1 MPITT
6 NHKGVN
12 IMVNTNTK
20 TTNVINVNQ
29 PNQLP
34 SNLGIAGSVA
44 WAKSKGLSSFSQLVI
59 GKGTCPNY
67 KLANTSAGKRKTVLL
82 NNAMVGQTVAQYYTK
97 AKGVVSGSI
106 STNNP
111 LQAIKHGLITLQL
124 PNK

>member
-1 MPITT
+1 
-6 NHKGVN
+6 
-12 IMVNTNTK
+12 MVNTNTK
-20 TTNVINVNQ
+20 ATNVVNVNQ

-82 NNAMVGQTVAQYYTK
+82 NNAMVGQTVQAYYNQVK
-97 AKGVVSGSI
+97 AKLGI
-106 STNNP
+106 KPPTTNNP
-111 LQAIKHGLITLQL
+111 VYANATLKLITLHL